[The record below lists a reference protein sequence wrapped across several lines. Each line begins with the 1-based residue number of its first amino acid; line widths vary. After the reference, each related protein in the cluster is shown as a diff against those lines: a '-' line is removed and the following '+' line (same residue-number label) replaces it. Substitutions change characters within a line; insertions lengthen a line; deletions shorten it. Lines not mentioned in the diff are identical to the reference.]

1 MLENEK
7 VIKKIKVCVENIE
20 EGIDTALVNS
30 GIFKPMYNQMIK
42 LSFKTGKLDETMT
55 KIAVESESEV
65 DSAINKFLNIIEPSL
80 IVVTVGIVGII
91 LLSVM
96 LPLLSLM
103 SSI

>member
-1 MLENEK
+1 M
-7 VIKKIKVCVENIE
+7 
-20 EGIDTALVNS
+20 A
-30 GIFKPMYNQMIK
+30 
-42 LSFKTGKLDETMT
+42 